1 MANPAQNPSNRETE
15 KLGLQICHFFG
26 KITLVLGKD
35 RRDMRWLITA
45 LAIASLAG
53 CSQEQWNYAEA
64 PPAEPQPQPTI
75 ESAEAAVDPVSA
87 PGGNVTPP
95 TQPEV
100 IIPPEPTPPK
110 VVEPVV
116 VEPLP
121 KPNEPETTPEDPNLS
136 PAEIV
141 ARKLISDNPEENL
154 EVLNDAL
161 QAWIAAKGDLPEKIG
176 DLVAEELLPMLPMA
190 PQGKIFTI
198 DRDAKT
204 VVLVAKN

>member
-1 MANPAQNPSNRETE
+1 MKQ
-15 KLGLQICHFFG
+15 LF
-26 KITLVLGKD
+26 
-35 RRDMRWLITA
+35 TA

-64 PPAEPQPQPTI
+64 PPAEPQPQPTV
-75 ESAEAAVDPVSA
+75 EPTVNPVQA
-87 PGGNVTPP
+87 PGGNVTPL

-100 IIPPEPTPPK
+100 TAPPETKPPE
-110 VVEPVV
+110 VI
-116 VEPLP
+116 EPLP
-121 KPNEPETTPEDPNLS
+121 KPTEPTPPETTPEDPNLS

-161 QAWIAAKGDLPEKIG
+161 QAWIAAKGDLPEKIS

>member
-1 MANPAQNPSNRETE
+1 MKQ
-15 KLGLQICHFFG
+15 LF
-26 KITLVLGKD
+26 
-35 RRDMRWLITA
+35 TA

-64 PPAEPQPQPTI
+64 PPAEPQPQPTV
-75 ESAEAAVDPVSA
+75 EPTVNPVQA
-87 PGGNVTPP
+87 PGGNVTPL

-100 IIPPEPTPPK
+100 TAPPETKPPE
-110 VVEPVV
+110 VIEPIV

-121 KPNEPETTPEDPNLS
+121 KPTPVDPNLS

-161 QAWIAAKGDLPEKIG
+161 QAWIAAKGDLPEKIS

>member
-1 MANPAQNPSNRETE
+1 MKR
-15 KLGLQICHFFG
+15 LF
-26 KITLVLGKD
+26 
-35 RRDMRWLITA
+35 TA
-45 LAIASLAG
+45 LAIGSLAG

-64 PPAEPQPQPTI
+64 PPAEPQQQPTI
-75 ESAEAAVDPVSA
+75 KPAEAAVDPVSA
-87 PGGNVTPP
+87 LGENVSPP

-100 IIPPEPTPPK
+100 ISPPEPTPPK

-121 KPNEPETTPEDPNLS
+121 KPPAPTPTVTTPEEPKLS

-141 ARKLISDNPEENL
+141 ARKLISDDPEENL

-161 QAWIAAKGDLPEKIG
+161 QTWIAVKGGLPEKIG
-176 DLVAEELLPMLPMA
+176 DLVMEELLPMLPMA
-190 PQGKIFTI
+190 PQGKIFAI
-198 DRDAKT
+198 DRVAKL

>member
-1 MANPAQNPSNRETE
+1 
-15 KLGLQICHFFG
+15 
-26 KITLVLGKD
+26 
-35 RRDMRWLITA
+35 MRWLIAA
-45 LAIASLAG
+45 LTIASLAG

-87 PGGNVTPP
+87 PGGNITPP

-121 KPNEPETTPEDPNLS
+121 KPTETTPEDPNLS

-141 ARKLISDNPEENL
+141 ARKLISDDPEENL

-161 QAWIAAKGDLPEKIG
+161 QQWLAAKGELPEKIG

-190 PQGKIFTI
+190 PQGKIFAI

-204 VVLVAKN
+204 VVLITKN

>member
-1 MANPAQNPSNRETE
+1 
-15 KLGLQICHFFG
+15 
-26 KITLVLGKD
+26 
-35 RRDMRWLITA
+35 MRWLISA

-53 CSQEQWNYAEA
+53 CSQEQWDYAET
-64 PPAEPQPQPTI
+64 PPPDPQPTI
-75 ESAEAAVDPVSA
+75 KPAVDPVPA
-87 PGGNVTPP
+87 PAENVTPP
-95 TQPEV
+95 IQPEA
-100 IIPPEPTPPK
+100 ITPPKPPTTK

-121 KPNEPETTPEDPNLS
+121 KPPEPTPPKTTPEEPNLS
-136 PAEIV
+136 PSEIV

-161 QAWIAAKGDLPEKIG
+161 QAWIAAKGTLPEKIG

-198 DRDAKT
+198 DRDAKV
-204 VVLVAKN
+204 VVLVAKE

>member
-1 MANPAQNPSNRETE
+1 MKQ
-15 KLGLQICHFFG
+15 LF
-26 KITLVLGKD
+26 
-35 RRDMRWLITA
+35 TA

-53 CSQEQWNYAEA
+53 CSQEQWNYAEN
-64 PPAEPQPQPTI
+64 PPAEPQQQPTI
-75 ESAEAAVDPVSA
+75 EPAEAAVDPVSA
-87 PGGNVTPP
+87 SGGNVTPP

-100 IIPPEPTPPK
+100 ITPPEPTPP
-110 VVEPVV
+110 EV

-121 KPNEPETTPEDPNLS
+121 KPTDPTPPETTPEDLNLS

-141 ARKLISDNPEENL
+141 ARKLISDDPEENL

-176 DLVAEELLPMLPMA
+176 DLVMEELLPMLPMA
-190 PQGKIFTI
+190 PQGKIFAI

>member
-1 MANPAQNPSNRETE
+1 MKQ
-15 KLGLQICHFFG
+15 LF
-26 KITLVLGKD
+26 
-35 RRDMRWLITA
+35 TA

-53 CSQEQWNYAEA
+53 CSQEQWNYAEN
-64 PPAEPQPQPTI
+64 PPAEPQQQPTI
-75 ESAEAAVDPVSA
+75 EPAEAAVDPVSA
-87 PGGNVTPP
+87 PGENVTPP

-100 IIPPEPTPPK
+100 ISPPEPTPPE

-121 KPNEPETTPEDPNLS
+121 KPTDPTPPETTPEDPNLS

-141 ARKLISDNPEENL
+141 ARKLISDDPEENL

-161 QAWIAAKGDLPEKIG
+161 QAWIAANGDLPEKIG
-176 DLVAEELLPMLPMA
+176 DLVMEELLPMLPMA
-190 PQGKIFTI
+190 PQGKIFAI